1 MYVMVDGIV
10 YGHQRYGGINTY
22 LNQVLPRVARYPH
35 THVDLLVPARCM
47 GVPPGP
53 PVRHLPRDFLPTRTG
68 LSWRLDQRI
77 EPLLESLKLALFGL
91 RAKAKPEAVFHSSY
105 FTSVPISIPHVAIV
119 HDMNHELFPDAYTD
133 PAGVWLRKR
142 YPEYLRRATRII
154 AVSATT
160 KKHAV
165 EHYGLTPDTIEVIY
179 HAVDTT
185 TFYPDRKDLHVE
197 SLRNTLGIRLPY
209 VLYVGGRWHYKNFG
223 VVLEATSQ
231 LFHRTGL
238 SLVVAGPPW
247 SQRERAEIPAHPA
260 APALHLVEHPDDGL
274 LRVLYGFATAFI
286 FPSLHEG
293 FGIPLLEAMACGA
306 PVIAAD
312 TPIFREIA
320 DTAALYFDPYDPCDL
335 VRAVERCLD
344 ERTNQEYRNRGLV
357 HVARYSWD
365 RTAAETYATYERAV
379 QQDRGSH

>member
-1 MYVMVDGIV
+1 MYVLVDGIV
-10 YGHQRYGGINTY
+10 YGRQRYGGINTY
-22 LNQVLPRVARYPH
+22 LNQVLPRVARNPD
-35 THVDLLVPARCM
+35 TQVDLLVPRQCIGAL
-47 GVPPGP
+47 PGS

-68 LSWRLDQRI
+68 LSWRLDQRL

-91 RAKAKPEAVFHSSY
+91 RAKAKSKAVFHSSY
-105 FTSVPISIPHVAIV
+105 FTSVPRSIPHVAIV

-165 EHYGLTPDTIEVIY
+165 QHYGIPPDTIDVIH

-185 TFYPDRKDLHVE
+185 TFYPERKDLHLE
-197 SLRNTLGIRLPY
+197 TLRSTLGIRLPY
-209 VLYVGGRWHYKNFG
+209 VLFVGGRWHYKNFG
-223 VVLEATSQ
+223 AVLEATSR
-231 LFHRTGL
+231 LLRRTGL
-238 SLVVAGPPW
+238 RLVVAGPPW
-247 SQRERAEIPAHPA
+247 SQRERAEIAAHPA
-260 APALHLVEHPDDGL
+260 APALHLVEYPDDGL

-286 FPSLHEG
+286 FPSLNEG

-306 PVIAAD
+306 PVVAAD
-312 TPIFREIA
+312 TAVFHEIA
-320 DTAALYFDPYDPCDL
+320 GAAALYFDPDDPCDL
-335 VRAVERCLD
+335 ARAIERCLD
-344 ERTNQEYRNRGLV
+344 DRTAEEYRNRGLAR
-357 HVARYSWD
+357 VARYSWD

-379 QQDRGSH
+379 QQHLGR